1 MDLIQ
6 DSYISYV
13 NLTHREDRLTHMRS
27 QLERIGLRAIRQQG
41 FPWIETDHMN
51 PKYLTMKNR
60 TPGAI
65 GCFLSQMEV
74 MKKALDVHAHAWVM
88 EDDLVFCQ
96 DFNER
101 IKHMGDFLEGRE
113 WDILWLGGTF
123 HTPAFWHPVGQSKMP
138 PDCSAQLGK
147 DCETTDD
154 PRMIRTYA
162 AFCTYA
168 YIVNRD
174 SIQKVLDM
182 LESDISTSIGIDYS
196 MIRMQPKLNCFAYV
210 PGSVKQIDNQSD
222 IGSGMTIF
230 SGFSR
235 LNGTEENS
243 RYWYQNYAMDFDP
256 TTFNFN
262 K

>member
-6 DSYISYV
+6 DSYISFV
-13 NLTHREDRLTHMRS
+13 NLDHRTDRLEHMKA
-27 QLERIGLRAIRQQG
+27 QLERIGLRAIRQRG
-41 FPWIETDHMN
+41 FPWAETDHMN

-74 MKKALDVHAHAWVM
+74 MYKASTVSAHAFVL
-88 EDDLVFCQ
+88 EDDVVFCQ

-101 IKHMGDFLEGRE
+101 IKYMGDFLEGRE

-123 HTPAFWHPVGQSKMP
+123 HSPAFWHKIGKSGMP
-138 PDCSAQLGK
+138 PDCSQQLGK

-154 PRMIRTYA
+154 PRMIRTYG

-168 YIVNRD
+168 YIVNKD
-174 SIQKVLDM
+174 SINKVLDM
-182 LESDISTSIGIDYS
+182 LEEGMSTSIGIDYS
-196 MIRMQPKLNCFAYV
+196 MIRLQPSLKCYAYV
-210 PGSVKQIDNQSD
+210 PGSVKQIDNRSD
-222 IGSGMTIF
+222 IGNGNTIF

-243 RYWYQNYAMDFDP
+243 RYWYQDFSWEFDP

>member
-13 NLTHREDRLTHMRS
+13 NLDHRTDRIEHMKK
-27 QLERIGLRAIRQQG
+27 QLDRVGLRAIRQRG

-74 MKKALDVHAHAWVM
+74 MKKALEVGAHAWVM
-88 EDDLVFCQ
+88 EDDLVFAA

-101 IKHMGDFLEGRE
+101 IKYMGDFLDGRE
-113 WDILWLGGTF
+113 WDILWLGATF
-123 HTPAFWHPVGQSKMP
+123 HSPAFWHPVGRSGMP
-138 PDCSAQLGK
+138 PDCSQQLGK
-147 DCETTDD
+147 DYERTDD
-154 PRMIRTYA
+154 PRIMRTYG

-168 YIVNRD
+168 YIVNKD
-174 SIQKVLDM
+174 SVQKVLDM
-182 LESDISTSIGIDYS
+182 LEDSISSSIGIDFS
-196 MIRMQPKLNCFAYV
+196 MIRMQPQLNCFAFV

-243 RYWYQNYAMDFDP
+243 RYWYQDYMMDFDP
-256 TTFNFN
+256 NTFEW